1 MKITI
6 LGTGAWG
13 VALSLILVRNGHE
26 ITLWSALKR
35 QLDEI
40 RATGRIES
48 ALPGAVIPREFRVE
62 DNLSRAIEGAE
73 LILAAVASQYFRATV
88 SQIGDFRGPIISV
101 TKGIEFQS
109 GLTMSGI
116 LEELLPQCLPVAL
129 SGPSLATEVA
139 RGVPT
144 AVVAASHSQKSAQLA
159 QDIFHSPTFRVYTS
173 SDILG
178 VELGGALKN
187 IIAIGAGIC
196 DGMGFGSNSKA
207 ALLTRAIVEIRR
219 LGVAMGA
226 EADTFSGLS
235 GLGDLM
241 VTCFST
247 LSRNHSVGERL
258 GKGEKLNE
266 ILASMSAVAEGV
278 PTSASAHALSERFQ
292 VETPIINEVYAILHE
307 GKDIREAL
315 HALIDRSQ
323 KAE

>member
-13 VALSLILVRNGHE
+13 VALSLILARNGHE

-48 ALPGAVIPREFRVE
+48 ALPGAVIPPEFRVE
-62 DNLSRAIEGAE
+62 DDLPRAIEGAE
-73 LILAAVASQYFRATV
+73 LIVAAVASQYFRMTV
-88 SQIGDFRGPIISV
+88 SQIGDFRGPIVSV
-101 TKGIEFQS
+101 TKGIEFQT

-116 LEELLPQCLPVAL
+116 LEELLPNCLPVAL
-129 SGPSLATEVA
+129 SGPSLAAEVA

-144 AVVAASHSQKSAQLA
+144 AVVAASRSQESAQLA
-159 QDIFHSPTFRVYTS
+159 QDIFHSPTFRVYTG

-187 IIAIGAGIC
+187 IIAIAAGIC
-196 DGMGFGSNSKA
+196 DGIGFGSNSKA
-207 ALLTRAIVEIRR
+207 ALMTRAIVEIRR

-292 VETPIINEVYAILHE
+292 VETPIMNEIYAILHE
-307 GKDIREAL
+307 GKEMKESL

>member
-13 VALSLILVRNGHE
+13 VALSLILARNGHE

-292 VETPIINEVYAILHE
+292 VDTPIMNEIYAILHE
-307 GKDIREAL
+307 GKEMKESL

>member
-292 VETPIINEVYAILHE
+292 VDTPIINEVYAILHE

>member
-13 VALSLILVRNGHE
+13 VALSLILARNGHE

-292 VETPIINEVYAILHE
+292 VDTPIINEVYAILHE

>member
-13 VALSLILVRNGHE
+13 VDLSLILARNGHE

-292 VETPIINEVYAILHE
+292 VDTPIINEVYAILHE

>member
-1 MKITI
+1 
-6 LGTGAWG
+6 
-13 VALSLILVRNGHE
+13 
-26 ITLWSALKR
+26 
-35 QLDEI
+35 
-40 RATGRIES
+40 
-48 ALPGAVIPREFRVE
+48 
-62 DNLSRAIEGAE
+62 
-73 LILAAVASQYFRATV
+73 

-292 VETPIINEVYAILHE
+292 VETPIMNEIYAILHE
-307 GKDIREAL
+307 GKEMKESL

>member
-13 VALSLILVRNGHE
+13 VALSLLLARNRHQ
-26 ITLWSALKR
+26 ITLWSALPR

-40 RATGRIES
+40 RSTGRIES
-48 ALPGAVIPREFRVE
+48 ALPGAVIPREFRIE
-62 DNLSRAIEGAE
+62 NDLPRAIEGAE
-73 LILAAVASQYFRATV
+73 LIVAAVASQYFRMTV
-88 SQIGDFRGPIISV
+88 SQIEDFRGPVVSV
-101 TKGIEFQS
+101 TKGIEFQT

-116 LEELLPQCLPVAL
+116 LEELLPRCQPVAL
-129 SGPSLATEVA
+129 SGPSLAAEVA

-144 AVVAASHSQKSAQLA
+144 AVVAASRSQESAQLA
-159 QDIFHSPTFRVYTS
+159 QDTFHSPAFRVYS
-173 SDILG
+173 SADILG

-187 IIAIGAGIC
+187 IIAIAAGIC
-196 DGMGFGSNSKA
+196 DGIGFGSNSKA
-207 ALLTRAIVEIRR
+207 ALMTRAIVEIRR

-241 VTCFST
+241 VTCFSP

-258 GKGEKLNE
+258 GKGEKLDE

-292 VETPIINEVYAILHE
+292 VETPIMNEVYAVLHE
-307 GKDIREAL
+307 GKDIRESL
-315 HALIDRSQ
+315 HSLIDRSQ

>member
-13 VALSLILVRNGHE
+13 VALSLILARNGHE

-144 AVVAASHSQKSAQLA
+144 AVVAASHSQESAQLA

-292 VETPIINEVYAILHE
+292 VETPIMNEIYAILHE
-307 GKDIREAL
+307 GKEMKESL

>member
-292 VETPIINEVYAILHE
+292 VETPIMNEIYAILHE
-307 GKDIREAL
+307 GKEMKESL